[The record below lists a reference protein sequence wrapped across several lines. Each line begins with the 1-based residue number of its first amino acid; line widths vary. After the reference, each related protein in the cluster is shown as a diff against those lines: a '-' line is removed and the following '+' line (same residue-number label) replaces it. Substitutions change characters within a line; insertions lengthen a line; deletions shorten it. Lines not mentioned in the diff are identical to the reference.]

1 MAKYL
6 LRLSK
11 WMFIPTTSNFPN
23 PFFPIGVFHD
33 TICIH
38 SSMTFEADLAVIELA
53 QKVIFDQYK
62 QPVAIARPD
71 TNLTQLYFNSTGW
84 GTLRERG
91 QSSQRLQRVEI
102 PYYDFDACKKIYSI
116 LGLTTVKVREGMIC
130 AGFPKGGGDACQG
143 DSGGPLVTHLPGDF
157 QLLKFNDLSRH
168 YNTRLQE
175 VLEQMN
181 TENARSMPSSNPQEE
196 DLFEPRL
203 FWSSS
208 EDAQKF
214 VTAGFEAALYSFLA
228 SLQHYHINSY
238 HSSSINTDENKHEEH
253 PKFKPFSHLGIPG
266 ALAALLKPPS
276 QQKPPTLSP
285 LQPGLFKRSEGV
297 PTLAGLVSWGLGCAR
312 PDYPGVYTD
321 IRFFREWIIEKIG
334 GEPNWIYLN

>member
-1 MAKYL
+1 MGHCVHYHKPHELFVGVGDWDKDVQDYGEILTAVVKVDVH
-6 LRLSK
+6 
-11 WMFIPTTSNFPN
+11 PN
-23 PFFPIGVFHD
+23 YN
-33 TICIH
+33 
-38 SSMTFEADLAVIELA
+38 SMTFEADLAVIELA

-143 DSGGPLVTHLPGDF
+143 DSGGPLVTHVPGDF

-181 TENARSMPSSNPQEE
+181 TENARSMPSSNP
-196 DLFEPRL
+196 
-203 FWSSS
+203 
-208 EDAQKF
+208 
-214 VTAGFEAALYSFLA
+214 
-228 SLQHYHINSY
+228 
-238 HSSSINTDENKHEEH
+238 
-253 PKFKPFSHLGIPG
+253 
-266 ALAALLKPPS
+266 
-276 QQKPPTLSP
+276 
-285 LQPGLFKRSEGV
+285 
-297 PTLAGLVSWGLGCAR
+297 LGCAR